1 MFFKRRQ
8 QNQRRYPRKAY
19 GTQVTVTCE
28 EQTFSCVLVDISKG
42 GAFLRIG
49 EGHRI
54 RQGAFIELNI
64 PFTGRN
70 EFVQKM
76 GRVTRLDRQG
86 VGIRFIS

>member
-1 MFFKRRQ
+1 MLFKRRP
-8 QNQRRYPRKAY
+8 QNKRRHPRKAY

-54 RQGAFIELNI
+54 RQGVFVEVNI

-76 GRVTRLDRQG
+76 GRVTRVDRQG